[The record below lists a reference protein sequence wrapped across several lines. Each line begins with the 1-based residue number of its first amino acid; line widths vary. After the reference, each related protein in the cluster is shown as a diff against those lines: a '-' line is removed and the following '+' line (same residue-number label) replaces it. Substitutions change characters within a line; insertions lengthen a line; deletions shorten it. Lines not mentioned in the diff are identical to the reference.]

1 MTAQIISNHQ
11 SAVAVSVDTAN
22 GNNLMGVVSDNKGGF
37 WVGAISL
44 ATKNKP
50 GKVYYHPLTG
60 SPSSFNLPYT
70 THHTASTDA
79 PSPSASEI
87 ILHKEILYISDDNY
101 GTIYQ
106 YDIEKK
112 LPDASVLVE
121 IPPSGTLKSQS
132 AGMTIIDD
140 KSLWFLEI
148 HGCWLCSH
156 DMSSP
161 GSLEKYDLAKIV
173 NIMRTNDET
182 PPLTPG
188 QALITTKSGSNNYL
202 WLVMINNE
210 DVSQSWLIRVEAE
223 HPNTVM
229 KWDLDD
235 AKSLA
240 LDNET
245 LYISTSMAL
254 LSKNIH
260 DDKPPAH
267 MCDLDAITGT
277 YMTVDPAGYLWISDF
292 SENGKV
298 YEIAPDTGV
307 LAAYQLATP
316 LSGHPPVP
324 AQMIWNQP
332 ITGSKQD
339 ALLVV
344 DSASNARVIMLSPP
358 DSIDRAGKS
367 ALKIFADPD
376 VKTVTEGEELATT
389 ISVKD
394 DKTPIESL
402 VQFRLMQS
410 PDKVIS
416 STLPVGIK
424 EGALLIPQVGENVRM
439 QAGHLTGNIELQA
452 KIRGGGGFVTV
463 FKGTIAAAVMDVSF
477 KNIAVQKA
485 SAMQEFPAESRQ
497 LEVNVVPKKAGT
509 AVKLTLKNGTF
520 DAGTDTLTLP
530 TDNDGIVKVPAIR
543 AGNKAGDM
551 IITAEAGG
559 KSKLLTWKVRAEPA
573 IIKFN
578 DEKTYSR
585 ALTSEVDNLIWT
597 VLGYEINGDNTSPK
611 VSVPGASILIEI
623 KDDSA
628 AHFLK
633 NSVTLKTATITTDD
647 KGEATLNK
655 EGYSIHIDNKR
666 VSKIRLTVHAVN
678 DSDKAHPFVTLE
690 PLLKFK

>member
-1 MTAQIISNHQ
+1 MTVQIINNHQ

-50 GKVYYHPLTG
+50 GKVYYHPSSG

-79 PSPSASEI
+79 ASPSASEI

-173 NIMRTNDET
+173 NIRRTNDET

-188 QALITTKSGSNNYL
+188 QTLIATKSGSNNYL

-223 HPNTVM
+223 HPNAVM
-229 KWDLDD
+229 KWELND

-245 LYISTSMAL
+245 LYVSTSMAL

-260 DDKPPAH
+260 DDKPPVSICALN
-267 MCDLDAITGT
+267 DITGT

-292 SENGKV
+292 SENGKI

-307 LAAYQLATP
+307 VAAYQLTTP
-316 LSGHPPVP
+316 VSGHPPVP

-332 ITGSKQD
+332 IAGFKQD
-339 ALLVV
+339 TLLVV
-344 DSASNARVIMLSPP
+344 DSASNARVVMLSPP
-358 DSIDRAGKS
+358 DLIDRAGKS

-394 DKTPIESL
+394 DKTPRESL
-402 VQFRLMQS
+402 VQFRLLQS

-424 EGALLIPQVGENVRM
+424 EGALLIPQLGETVRM
-439 QAGHLTGNIELQA
+439 QAAHLTGNVELQA
-452 KIRGGGGFVTV
+452 KIRGGGGFVTI
-463 FKGTIAAAVMDVSF
+463 FKGAIAAAITGVAF
-477 KNIAVQKA
+477 KKIAGQRA

-497 LEVNVVPKKAGT
+497 LEVNVTPKKAGT
-509 AVKLTLKNGTF
+509 AVKLTLKNATF
-520 DAGTDTLTLP
+520 DTGTDTLTLP
-530 TDNDGIVKVPAIR
+530 TDTDGRVKVPAIR

-559 KSKLLTWKVRAEPA
+559 KSDMVTWKVSAEPA
-573 IIKFN
+573 FIIFN
-578 DEKTYSR
+578 DENTHSL
-585 ALTSEVDNLIWT
+585 ALTSEIDNLLWI
-597 VLGYEINGDNTSPK
+597 VMGYEINGDNKSPL
-611 VSVPGASILIEI
+611 VSVPGASILIEF
-623 KDDSA
+623 KDNSA

-633 NSVTLKTATITTDD
+633 NSKKWQTATMTTDD
-647 KGEATLNK
+647 HGEATLHK
-655 EGYSIHIDNKR
+655 EGYSLQIDNKHVR
-666 VSKIRLTVHAVN
+666 KIQLTVHAVN
-678 DSDKAHPFVTLE
+678 ESDKAHPFVTLE